1 MADTTTTNLSL
12 TKPEVGASTDTWGNK
27 LNTNL
32 DTIDAIFAS
41 NGTSVS
47 MNVGSGKTLTLGGN
61 LTGSGTINS
70 VTIGQSLAAA
80 GSFTTLSASSNVT
93 FSGAV
98 VLSSTLTANGNTTL
112 GDATTDTITLT
123 ANPTLS
129 AGTANGVLY
138 LNGSKVATSGSALT
152 FDGTN
157 LGVGIAGPTDRLD
170 ASGTSRWRAR
180 VTNAYTLQ
188 INTNAAG
195 SSYADAWHDAST
207 YLWQISGS
215 ERMRLD
221 SSGNLLIGN
230 TSTNGVVGK
239 EINVKNTAGNGTGLS
254 LWDSGLGAKYEL
266 IAGANSANAF
276 ALYDLSASAY
286 RWFVDSSGNLG
297 IGTTS
302 PAAKFVV
309 ASGNVLL
316 GHNTADNYGG
326 KVDIR
331 YAFQTRAANVPAQ
344 LFVSDTSG
352 SQTIDK
358 GGAIDLGGYVADLS
372 RAYSYARIQGLA
384 SASSG
389 YGGYLNFLVLNTGGA
404 LTERFRIAAAG
415 ETYFPGVGTTASAAN
430 AYLDN
435 GSTPANQLL
444 RSTSSLRYKTDVE
457 TLDHAKADAVLN
469 LRPVWYRSKAEA
481 DRKDWSWYGLIAEEV
496 AQVEPRLVHWS
507 YPEDQFETIETQ
519 TEIEKTREVEVTP
532 AVLDDEGNVVEPA
545 VTETENYTETETK
558 SERKLKADAQ
568 LAPDGVQYDRL
579 TVMLLDIVK
588 RQNQRIEQ
596 LEAKVAALEAQ

>member
-152 FDGTN
+152 FDGSNFKLTGSDNNN
-157 LGVGIAGPTDRLD
+157 LVWSVNSNAGNQAIRIQANVAGLYLQG
-170 ASGTSRWRAR
+170 SGT
-180 VTNAYTLQ
+180 VDPLYITNSSATGY
-188 INTNAAG
+188 ISFKPASNTE
-195 SSYADAWHDAST
+195 
-207 YLWQISGS
+207 Q
-215 ERMRLD
+215 MRL
-221 SSGNLLIGN
+221 
-230 TSTNGVVGK
+230 TSTG
-239 EINVKNTAGNGTGLS
+239 
-254 LWDSGLGAKYEL
+254 
-266 IAGANSANAF
+266 
-276 ALYDLSASAY
+276 
-286 RWFVDSSGNLG
+286 LG

-302 PAAKFVV
+302 WPSGQRLRV
-309 ASGNVLL
+309 AGGDVGFEGQYFYLVNANADIQMGAGQNSKIT
-316 GHNTADNYGG
+316 NTDSTNTLA
-326 KVDIR
+326 ISR
-331 YAFQTRAANVPAQ
+331 T
-344 LFVSDTSG
+344 
-352 SQTIDK
+352 
-358 GGAIDLGGYVADLS
+358 GASSIITLS
-372 RAYSYARIQGLA
+372 TAGTERARIG
-384 SASSG
+384 SG
-389 YGGYLNFLVLNTGGA
+389 
-404 LTERFRIAAAG
+404 G
-415 ETYFPGVGTTASAAN
+415 EVYFPSVGTTASAAN

-435 GSTPANQLL
+435 GTTPANQLL

-519 TEIEKTREVEVTP
+519 TDIEKTREVEVTP

-545 VTETENYTETETK
+545 VTETETYTETETK

-596 LEAKVAALEAQ
+596 LEAKVAAMEAQ